1 MEIMHKANFIG
12 RVWSYLDGFG
22 LVWTCFDE
30 IFGHTLLCY
39 LTIDMA
45 VCLHARS
52 TLLAVIVIVIPNN
65 MIVGIKSRGSVPG
78 GIYTDLFRSQSIADP
93 YYRYIFAL

>member
-1 MEIMHKANFIG
+1 M
-12 RVWSYLDGFG
+12 LG
-22 LVWTCFDE
+22 L
-30 IFGHTLLCY
+30 
-39 LTIDMA
+39 
-45 VCLHARS
+45 